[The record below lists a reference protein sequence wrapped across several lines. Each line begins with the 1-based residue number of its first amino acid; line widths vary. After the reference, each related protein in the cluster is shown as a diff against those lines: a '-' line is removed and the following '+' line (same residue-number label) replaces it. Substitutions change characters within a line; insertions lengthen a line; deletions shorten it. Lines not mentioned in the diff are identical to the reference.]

1 MAENQGLPIEV
12 GVEKAKSELVMT
24 IARIG
29 EKYKLPSAIMTMIV
43 DEIACNSK
51 LNTYATVIAYCDL
64 IAPKPPQTPEPMA
77 NDDVDM
83 GTAKPN
89 SKPTGEP
96 IQEPAPDPD
105 QDKSKAPKIV
115 YSSKKEALEALE
127 PKSDA
132 NTKSDKDT
140 KSNMKAK

>member
-12 GVEKAKSELVMT
+12 GIEKAKSELVMA
-24 IARIG
+24 IGKIG

-64 IAPKPPQTPEPMA
+64 IAPKPPQTSEPMA

-83 GTAKPN
+83 GMAKPDP
-89 SKPTGEP
+89 KPTGEP

-105 QDKSKAPKIV
+105 QAKPKAPKIV
-115 YSSKKEALEALE
+115 YSSEKEALEALE
-127 PKSDA
+127 PKSD
-132 NTKSDKDT
+132 KSDKSGKDT
-140 KSNMKAK
+140 KSNTKAQ